1 MFFIFVGR
9 ILNVGQCLHEGCLP
23 VFVSYGVMRVTW
35 KVYSVE
41 LVEKVAPFFE
51 RKTVVNWNYTD
62 ASLLQELNVSL
73 RDVAG
78 S

>member
-1 MFFIFVGR
+1 
-9 ILNVGQCLHEGCLP
+9 
-23 VFVSYGVMRVTW
+23 MRVTW
-35 KVYSVE
+35 KVYSVD
-41 LVEKVAPFFE
+41 LVEKVAPLFE
-51 RKTVVNWNYTD
+51 RKTVVDWNYTD